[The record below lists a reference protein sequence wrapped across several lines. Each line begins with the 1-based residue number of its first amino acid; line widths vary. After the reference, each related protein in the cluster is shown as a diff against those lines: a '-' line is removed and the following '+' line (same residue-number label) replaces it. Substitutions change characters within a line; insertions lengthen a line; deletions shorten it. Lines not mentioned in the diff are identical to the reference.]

1 MLVSRDILEKMQSAS
16 HFAREV
22 PMTMTQLAE
31 LLETV
36 GDTVFSVQFRKKPNE
51 DQIQKRLKNLTVAQV
66 RADARELTKELI
78 EGEICT
84 MVCRLIQ
91 TEQSLGRS
99 TVIDFSAASENKF
112 RQVDHRTIDN
122 IVYKNIRYILKKGGK
137 KMSEDEIVALCNDK
151 DRPKWDYKKL

>member
-1 MLVSRDILEKMQSAS
+1 
-16 HFAREV
+16 
-22 PMTMTQLAE
+22 
-31 LLETV
+31 
-36 GDTVFSVQFRKKPNE
+36 
-51 DQIQKRLKNLTVAQV
+51 
-66 RADARELTKELI
+66 
-78 EGEICT
+78 

-137 KMSEDEIVALCNDK
+137 KMSEDEIVALRNDK